1 MLSRYLPRRVMN
13 HSSGEYVDSVLKS
26 GYVGESDLEIDFAN
40 ADIVNLF
47 SDLRF
52 QESVQFSACFFV

>member
-47 SDLRF
+47 PI
-52 QESVQFSACFFV
+52 FVFRKV